1 MTNIF
6 RVVVAGRPNVGKSA
20 LFNRLIRRR
29 RSIVHDMPGMTR
41 DVLEAEARLTDG
53 RVYLLVDT
61 GGYDPEGRETIPAAV
76 REKAVAAIGKADLV
90 LLVTD
95 ASAGVLPGD
104 RAAARVIREAG
115 RESFVVANKIDRREG
130 LEGESEAWAL
140 GFPEVYG
147 VSAEHGI
154 GMDDLLDAIGRRL
167 PGESGEASDA
177 RDEIALAVVGR
188 PNVGKS
194 SLVNALLGEERAIV
208 SEIAGTTRDSVDV
221 LFHSE
226 GRRFRLVDTAGIR
239 RQGKTEKGAE
249 VLSVVQ
255 ARKRIED
262 CDVALLVVD
271 AEEGPTGQ
279 DASVASLVDAE
290 GKGLVLVGNKWDLA
304 GKREVG
310 TADDFRTALAT
321 QIPFA
326 RHAPILLVSATTGRG
341 VAKVLEAAARVAQN
355 RRRRIST
362 GELNRA
368 LGRSLRDK
376 EPRTAAGRTL
386 KVFYI
391 AQTAVAP
398 PTFSLVANRREP
410 LHFSEE
416 RRIEN
421 LLRESV
427 DFSGSP
433 IRIRVRARSR
443 ESEREQRGEGGR
455 RGGKDRKRKDERQRK
470 GEHKRKREGER
481 KHASKSRSHSKSS
494 RRKASSR

>member
-1 MTNIF
+1 VTGPF

-20 LFNRLIRRR
+20 LFNRLVRRR
-29 RSIVHDMPGMTR
+29 RSIVHDLPGMTR
-41 DVLEAEARLTDG
+41 DVLEAEARLPDE

-61 GGYDPEGRETIPAAV
+61 GGYDPEGREKIPAAV

-104 RAAARVIREAG
+104 RAAARLIREAG
-115 RESFVVANKIDRREG
+115 RECVVVANKVDRREG

-147 VSAEHGI
+147 VSAEHGT
-154 GMDDLLDAIGRRL
+154 GMDDLQDAIGRRM
-167 PGESGEASDA
+167 PGPGAEASDA
-177 RDEIALAVVGR
+177 RDEIAIAVVGR

-221 LFHSE
+221 LFESG

-239 RQGKTEKGAE
+239 RRGKTDQGAE

-271 AEEGPTGQ
+271 ADEGPTGQ
-279 DASVASLVDAE
+279 DASVAALVDAE
-290 GKGLVLVGNKWDLA
+290 GKGLVLVANKWDLA
-304 GKREVG
+304 GRREVG

-326 RHAPILLVSATTGRG
+326 RHAPILLVSARTGRG
-341 VAKVLEAAARVAQN
+341 VRRTLEVAAAVAEN

-362 GELNRA
+362 GELNRV
-368 LGRSLRDK
+368 LGRALRDK
-376 EPRTAAGRTL
+376 APRTSGGRSL
-386 KVFYI
+386 KVFYV
-391 AQTAVAP
+391 AQTGVAP
-398 PTFSLVANRREP
+398 PTFALVADRAEP

-421 LLRESV
+421 LLRESA

-433 IRIRVRARSR
+433 IRLRVRARSR
-443 ESEREQRGEGGR
+443 EAEP
-455 RGGKDRKRKDERQRK
+455 GKR
-470 GEHKRKREGER
+470 
-481 KHASKSRSHSKSS
+481 SKSS
-494 RRKASSR
+494 RRKATSR